1 MNESSSIV
9 SSIVS
14 TKDELIMNVKEWIK
28 IDNELLVLKAEAKEK
43 TRRKKELTE
52 LLVNTMKTN
61 SIGCLDINGGSLIH
75 KQNKTKKSISGKF
88 LLSQLE
94 EYYKDEPNIAKEL
107 TTKILNNRVEVV
119 KDNIKRMIT

>member
-61 SIGCLDINGGSLIH
+61 SIGCLDINGGERQS
-75 KQNKTKKSISGKF
+75 
-88 LLSQLE
+88 
-94 EYYKDEPNIAKEL
+94 
-107 TTKILNNRVEVV
+107 
-119 KDNIKRMIT
+119 KRRRR